1 MDFANPGMSPERW
14 SSYDTPHPV
23 VAHHTAKFSW
33 FLPESHRSIIPG
45 TNDGVTFDIRQH
57 VFIEYVREL
66 GLETAAGV

>member
-33 FLPESHRSIIPG
+33 FCQ
-45 TNDGVTFDIRQH
+45 T
-57 VFIEYVREL
+57 
-66 GLETAAGV
+66 AGVGIIFTMKCFKKKVSHLSAYSLGIIVFNS

>member
-1 MDFANPGMSPERW
+1 MDFANPAMSPERW

-45 TNDGVTFDIRQH
+45 TKIGVILDVRQQ
-57 VFIEYVREL
+57 VFVEYVGEL
-66 GLETAAGV
+66 RLETAAGV